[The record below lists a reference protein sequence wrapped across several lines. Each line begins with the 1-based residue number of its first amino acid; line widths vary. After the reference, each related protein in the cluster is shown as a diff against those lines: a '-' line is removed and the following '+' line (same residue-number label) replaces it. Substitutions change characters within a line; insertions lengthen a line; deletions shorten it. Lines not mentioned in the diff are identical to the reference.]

1 MSRLVAKESGRFPFD
16 FDQRPVVMEKDGK
29 PKPVFPD
36 ELGPAIFIQALLI
49 TPERKRWVKIPPG
62 APEKPRLG
70 QKRQSRITAALDEG
84 DPKFAFKPTQSDHPD
99 IGVRFDRADASGSLA
114 CRGMR
119 ERPTLKTARRE
130 KTTVSLSG
138 LPPLEPTHLLVDLKA
153 PFETVAV
160 GLIQSPSEFK
170 LKTLT
175 NGGGGMAF
183 SESIKHYQ
191 AMLAQRLIAK
201 IELSMKTGPSTE
213 SGTLA
218 AKTGVST
225 EASEDLFP
233 EIPW

>member
-1 MSRLVAKESGRFPFD
+1 VSRLVAKESGRFPFD

-99 IGVRFDRADASGSLA
+99 IGVRFDRANAAASPAG
-114 CRGMR
+114 RGLDS
-119 ERPTLKTARRE
+119 RPTLTTARSR

-138 LPPLEPTHLLVDLKA
+138 LPALEPTHRLVDLKV
-153 PFETVAV
+153 PFGTVV
-160 GLIQSPSEFK
+160 IILSQPPSKFK
-170 LKTLT
+170 LETLT
-175 NGGGGMAF
+175 NGGGGLAF
-183 SESIKHYQ
+183 PSSIGYYQ
-191 AMLAQRLIAK
+191 TMLAQRLAIK
-201 IELSMKTGPSTE
+201 IESGVQTGN
-213 SGTLA
+213 
-218 AKTGVST
+218 
-225 EASEDLFP
+225 SEDLFP
-233 EIPW
+233 GIPW